1 MNQAVNQ
8 KCRWALAPIAIVAL
22 LACIWLPAA
31 AQPMSNAERATEL
44 TKIRNELR
52 ARDSFRNADAVVVLS
67 ERAVA
72 DAVRQFV
79 GLEIALANG
88 SVMKLT
94 SIETQL
100 VTGAAMIKIGVQ
112 SKSVNLQLAGL
123 LTGGEIKAGS
133 KGPVMRMPLR
143 VTEVKLLNGL
153 ISSVFIKTMFGTW
166 LKPET
171 WNDEL
176 PALDLPLEINE
187 TMEIPASRFNVEGQM
202 PMEIATAAYYV
213 PLKLSL
219 TSLLLLDRRAVLV
232 LQSNPQATVNQPARG
247 SVIAGSDPTTLLP
260 GLLNEIHQLAAN
272 LTVDGDVRLRLSRN
286 VISSLLSQIAWQQN
300 PDLKF
305 KMKQGRL
312 RSNEVKTV
320 VSIVNYTDIT
330 NGDGQADISEMR
342 VESIGDGKVNLK
354 LSGQGVIDAQI
365 KGREY
370 GIPYGLSPRTNFT
383 IKDQPIPLQ
392 FVGDNG
398 KVILRAVTG
407 SILPISL
414 RFSVQVAGQE
424 IGINRTEAVQ
434 VDRWLNRI
442 ELPALLNREILLPR
456 RLEVDDGGNL
466 HVTQKDRL
474 SYTLANLRVGTTN
487 DAIEIAAEIKV
498 SQK

>member
-1 MNQAVNQ
+1 MNQAVIQ
-8 KCRWALAPIAIVAL
+8 KWRQAAVPITFAAL
-22 LACIWLPAA
+22 LTCVSISAA

-44 TKIRNELR
+44 TKIRNQLR
-52 ARDSFRNADAVVVLS
+52 ASNSFRNADAVVVLS
-67 ERAVA
+67 ERAIA
-72 DAVRQFV
+72 DAVRQFT

-100 VTGAAMIKIGVQ
+100 VTGAAIIKIGVQ
-112 SKSVNLQLAGL
+112 SKSVTLQLSGL
-123 LTGGEIKAGS
+123 LTSGEIKDGR
-133 KGPVMRMPLR
+133 MRMPFR
-143 VTEVKLLNGL
+143 VTEVRLLNGL
-153 ISSVFIKTMFGTW
+153 ISSVFIKTLFGAW

-171 WNDEL
+171 WNNEL
-176 PALDLPLEINE
+176 PSLNLPLEINE

-202 PMEIATAAYYV
+202 PMEIATAAYHV

-232 LQSNPQATVNQPARG
+232 LQANSPVPINQ
-247 SVIAGSDPTTLLP
+247 SVVESVFADNDPSALLP
-260 GLLNEIHQLAAN
+260 TLLNEVTQLGAN
-272 LTVDGDVRLRLSRN
+272 LSLDGDVRLRLGRN

-330 NGDGQADISEMR
+330 NGDGQADISEMH
-342 VESIGDGKVNLK
+342 VESIGDGKVNLR

-370 GIPYGLSPRTNFT
+370 GIPYGFSPRTNFT

-392 FVGDNG
+392 FVGENG
-398 KVILRAVTG
+398 KVILRAVAG
-407 SILPISL
+407 SILPINL

-424 IGINRTEAVQ
+424 ISVNRTEAVQ

-442 ELPALLNREILLPR
+442 EMPALLNREILLPR

-474 SYTLANLRVGTTN
+474 SYALSNLRVATSD
-487 DAIEIAAEIKV
+487 DAIEITAEIKV
-498 SQK
+498 NPK

>member
-1 MNQAVNQ
+1 MNQAVIKKWRQ
-8 KCRWALAPIAIVAL
+8 TAVSATLAAL
-22 LACIWLPAA
+22 LACVSLSAA
-31 AQPMSNAERATEL
+31 AQQMSTVERATEL

-52 ARDSFRNADAVVVLS
+52 ARDSFRNADAVVVIN
-67 ERAVA
+67 ERVIAEA
-72 DAVRQFV
+72 LRQFV
-79 GLEIALANG
+79 GMEIALASG

-100 VTGAAMIKIGVQ
+100 VTGAAIVKIGVQ
-112 SKSVNLQLAGL
+112 SKSVNLQLSGL
-123 LTGGEIKAGS
+123 LTSGEIKVGP
-133 KGPVMRMPLR
+133 KGPVMRMPFR
-143 VTEVKLLNGL
+143 ATEVKLLNGL
-153 ISSVFIKTMFGTW
+153 ISSVFIKTMFGAW

-176 PALDLPLEINE
+176 PSLNLPLEINE

-202 PMEIATAAYYV
+202 PMEIATSAYHV

-232 LQSNPQATVNQPARG
+232 LQANSPATVNQ
-247 SVIAGSDPTTLLP
+247 SVSENVYAGSDPSA
-260 GLLNEIHQLAAN
+260 LLNEIHQLGAN
-272 LTVDGDVRLRLSRN
+272 LTADGDVRLRLGRN

-305 KMKQGRL
+305 KIKQGRL

-320 VSIVNYTDIT
+320 ISIVNYTDIT
-330 NGDGQADISEMR
+330 NGDGQADISELR
-342 VESIGDGKVNLK
+342 VESIADDRVNLR

-370 GIPYGLSPRTNFT
+370 GVPYGFSPRTNFT
-383 IKDQPIPLQ
+383 VKDQPIPLQ
-392 FVGDNG
+392 FVSENG
-398 KVILRAVTG
+398 KVIMRAVAG
-407 SILPISL
+407 SILPINL

-424 IGINRTEAVQ
+424 ISVSRTEAMQ

-474 SYTLANLRVGTTN
+474 SYALSNLRVGTSN
-487 DAIEIAAEIKV
+487 DAIEIAAQVKV
-498 SQK
+498 NPK